1 VSSDLDYQQ
10 VRIVLSLQD
19 LKARARI
26 LISGLVQGVLFRREL
41 TDTARRLGA
50 SGWVRNLPDGRV
62 EAVAEGDK
70 EKLDAL
76 VRFCNVGPPGA
87 RVSDLDVEWSEFKG
101 EFRGFKITHQV

>member
-1 VSSDLDYQQ
+1 
-10 VRIVLSLQD
+10 

-26 LISGLVQGVLFRREL
+26 LISGLVQGVLFRRGI

-50 SGWVRNLPDGRV
+50 TGWVRNLPDGRV

-70 EKLDAL
+70 EMLDEL
-76 VRFCNVGPPGA
+76 VRFCNIGPPGA
-87 RVSDLDVEWSEFKG
+87 RVRILDVKWSEFKG